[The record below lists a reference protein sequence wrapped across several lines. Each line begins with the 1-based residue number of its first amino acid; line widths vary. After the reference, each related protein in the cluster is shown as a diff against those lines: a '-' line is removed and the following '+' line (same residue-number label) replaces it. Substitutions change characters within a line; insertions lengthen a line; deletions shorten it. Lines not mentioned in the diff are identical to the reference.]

1 MKIEQQ
7 SILEKDIVKLLTPQ
21 EKEVFT
27 TIAKKL
33 DINFK
38 KCSNLLYSKLSE
50 DRKYR
55 FCIWLLKRWF
65 KIDKICSKEKENY
78 LKIVHKIKNKEYPE
92 QIINETKYKILDL
105 NDQGYD
111 GKLIIYKW
119 QIMIHD
125 FYYNQYQT
133 DKFKIEPGDI
143 IIDAG
148 AFVGDTALLY
158 AINTQKNCEI
168 HSFELIEESNM
179 LMKKN
184 LELNNI
190 SHLVKTNQLAL
201 SDKSNEIV
209 YINKVAHRAGSTIF
223 GNDDGEPIK
232 TISIDDYT
240 QQNNIKK
247 IDLIK
252 MDIEGAEKQALIGST
267 MVIRKYKP
275 KLAICLYHKPDDIFE
290 IPETI
295 LNIDSSY
302 KFDFKWVELNGGYEA
317 VLFAQ

>member
-1 MKIEQQ
+1 MRTQQ
-7 SILEKDIVKLLTPQ
+7 KSILEKDITKLLTPA
-21 EKEVFT
+21 EKEVFYT
-27 TIAKKL
+27 TAKKL
-33 DINFK
+33 NINLD
-38 KCSNLLYSKLSE
+38 KCSELLYSKLDES
-50 DRKYR
+50 KKNR

-65 KIDKICSKEKENY
+65 KIDKISNEEKESY
-78 LKIVHKIKNKEYPE
+78 LKIVHKIKDKEYPE
-92 QIINETKYKILDL
+92 KIINGTKYKILDL
-105 NDQGYD
+105 NDQGYA

-119 QIMIHD
+119 QIMVHD

-133 DKFKIEPGDI
+133 ENFQVKSGDI

-158 AINTQKNCEI
+158 AINTEKNCEI
-168 HSFELIEESNM
+168 HSFELIEESNI
-179 LMKKN
+179 LMKEN

-190 SHLVKTNQLAL
+190 SHLVKINQLAL
-201 SDKSNEIV
+201 SDKSNETV
-209 YINKVAHRAGSTIF
+209 RINKVAHRAGSNIF
-223 GNDDGEPIK
+223 GSADGESIQ

-240 QQNNIKK
+240 IKNNIER

-267 MVIRKYKP
+267 RVIQKHKP
-275 KLAICLYHKPDDIFE
+275 KLAICLYHKPSDIFE

-302 KFDFKWVELNGGYEA
+302 NFDFKWVELNGGYEA

>member
-65 KIDKICSKEKENY
+65 KID
-78 LKIVHKIKNKEYPE
+78 
-92 QIINETKYKILDL
+92 
-105 NDQGYD
+105 
-111 GKLIIYKW
+111 
-119 QIMIHD
+119 
-125 FYYNQYQT
+125 
-133 DKFKIEPGDI
+133 
-143 IIDAG
+143 
-148 AFVGDTALLY
+148 
-158 AINTQKNCEI
+158 
-168 HSFELIEESNM
+168 
-179 LMKKN
+179 
-184 LELNNI
+184 
-190 SHLVKTNQLAL
+190 
-201 SDKSNEIV
+201 
-209 YINKVAHRAGSTIF
+209 
-223 GNDDGEPIK
+223 
-232 TISIDDYT
+232 
-240 QQNNIKK
+240 
-247 IDLIK
+247 
-252 MDIEGAEKQALIGST
+252 IEGAEKQALIGST

-302 KFDFKWVELNGGYEA
+302 KFDFKWVELNGGHEA